1 MEVDLFPA
9 LGRALLYMG
18 IAFILMV
25 LYMQWRWARIC
36 RDYIRVLVA
45 QKGGGGSWQLAP
57 KEGGEI
63 TITDDKT
70 GITRTWPVNEL
81 ATIDILYPGVGFVPA
96 FMQRTIR
103 LAIINEG
110 DWEPMLN
117 RSPHRERVA
126 SPDVIERLRLLA
138 KNSNEEAKKEI
149 EEYISTLSTGP
160 TREMIADPAV
170 LGGLMKSSVF
180 KALATVSNDFTEAMR
195 TLTNKLNKAVGPQP
209 MVVYVGLALIVVLV
223 GFLIYQQLITAGD
236 VETIKEGLKGA
247 I

>member
-195 TLTNKLNKAVGPQP
+195 TLTNKLNKAAGPRP
-209 MVVYVGLALIVVLV
+209 MVVYLGLALIVVLV
-223 GFLIYQQLITAGD
+223 AFLIYQQLITAGD
-236 VETIKEGLKGA
+236 IETIREGLKGA